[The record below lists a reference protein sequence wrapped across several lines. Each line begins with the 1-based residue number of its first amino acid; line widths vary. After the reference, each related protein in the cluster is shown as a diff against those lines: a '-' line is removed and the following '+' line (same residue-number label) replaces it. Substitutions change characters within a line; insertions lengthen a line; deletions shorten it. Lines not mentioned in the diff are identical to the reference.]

1 MQNNLTQKQ
10 VIPFTQIPNSLL
22 NDINLSLKS
31 KGLYSFMFSK
41 PNGWNFTIR
50 SMSKQL
56 KEGTDSIGNSLK
68 ELKKYGWVTYTKK
81 TNGSGVY
88 KLLYAS
94 NLTISPNTENP
105 NLGNPNMGKPER
117 ISNTDLNSNK
127 DYNKISA
134 KADGIDFNL
143 LLMFINKSL
152 NRKFRVINNK
162 SKAQYKA
169 RLKEG
174 YTKED
179 IMLAVKNSIQDD
191 FNKKTNY
198 KYLTPEYF
206 SRGNTIERFSQK
218 NTSIG
223 LSIKEQTAHIKNNVG
238 KNSI

>member
-41 PNGWNFTIR
+41 PSGWNFTIR

-94 NLTISPNTENP
+94 SLTISPNTENP

-117 ISNTDLNSNK
+117 ISNTDLNNNT
-127 DYNKISA
+127 DYNKLSA
-134 KADGIDFNL
+134 KADGIDFKL
-143 LLMFINKSL
+143 LLIFINKTL

-179 IMLAVKNSIQDD
+179 IMLAVRNSVKDD
-191 FNKKTNY
+191 FNKKTNF

-206 SRGNTIERFSQK
+206 SRGNTIERFGQK
-218 NTSIG
+218 EVQKT
-223 LSIKEQTAHIKNNVG
+223 LKEKTAHIKNNTL
-238 KNSI
+238 KSL